1 MGHAGPDRRDSLVP
15 AHAIGVAWAARL
27 GCRADAAVGDGMI
40 VAASTALL
48 ADSRSG
54 GRRDRR
60 RRDHGTLD
68 IHRGRLWPRIETAM
82 AAAHTARTIDHTWS
96 EDCPSAPGAGNVRP
110 QRATCGIRLGAISTS
125 TTAVP
130 A

>member
-54 GRRDRR
+54 GRGIVVAGITEHWTSTGEGFGHRSRWRWPPRTRRGRSTTPGPRTARRDR
-60 RRDHGTLD
+60 
-68 IHRGRLWPRIETAM
+68 
-82 AAAHTARTIDHTWS
+82 
-96 EDCPSAPGAGNVRP
+96 
-110 QRATCGIRLGAISTS
+110 
-125 TTAVP
+125 
-130 A
+130 